1 MLLLYF
7 FLTYRFELR
16 HLCVKISGLKIGAIG
31 IDECAKEKHKIGK
44 CTNLVKASPEYSVA
58 SGDYGKVPAPSSSL
72 TIVSMDVLL
81 KADYTHI
88 FPPNRRCQPD
98 NPCLNGGTCF
108 TTVPECPGF
117 VCKCPE
123 GYHGPRC
130 EMTTRTFYG
139 NSYIW
144 LPKLTA
150 YEMSEIEFD
159 FITLTADGL
168 LLYQGPL
175 EKGSNN
181 GAKDFIAVPLV
192 DGRVQ
197 VHLSLGHAPVVVK
210 MNKGPRLDDGEWHTV
225 HVSRRHKVR
234 NIKSMFTIFLKMQSI
249 MGYLEETWCLFG
261 LNYVPKC
268 NAHHEERARA
278 T

>member
-1 MLLLYF
+1 MFFVGGGGAPGIFGIVVLMLMMIL
-7 FLTYRFELR
+7 FL
-16 HLCVKISGLKIGAIG
+16 HLSQLFVPIPGLKIGAVG

-44 CTNLVKASPEYSVA
+44 CTNLVLASPEYSVA

-72 TIVSMDVLL
+72 TIVSMDVIL
-81 KADYTHI
+81 KANYTPI
-88 FPPNRRCQPD
+88 FPPTRTCRPH

-117 VCKCPE
+117 VCKCPP

-130 EMTTRTFYG
+130 ELTTRTFYG

-144 LPKLTA
+144 LPKLAA

-159 FITLTADGL
+159 FITLTPDGL
-168 LLYQGPL
+168 LLYQGPM

-192 DGRVQ
+192 DGRIQ
-197 VHLSLGHAPVVVK
+197 VHLSLGHEPVVVK
-210 MNKGPRLDDGEWHTV
+210 MDKGPRLDDGEWHTV
-225 HVSRRHKVR
+225 HVSRRHKV
-234 NIKSMFTIFLKMQSI
+234 
-249 MGYLEETWCLFG
+249 W
-261 LNYVPKC
+261 
-268 NAHHEERARA
+268 
-278 T
+278 